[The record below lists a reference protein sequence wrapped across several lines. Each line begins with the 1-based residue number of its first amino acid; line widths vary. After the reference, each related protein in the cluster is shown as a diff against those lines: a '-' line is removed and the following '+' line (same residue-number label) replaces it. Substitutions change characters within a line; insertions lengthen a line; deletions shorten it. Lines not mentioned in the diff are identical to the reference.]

1 MQRGI
6 LRVCEQTNLQTTTSG
21 RKIASSCAAMWFFVL
36 SLPTKRL
43 QVRTEGRRVCM
54 DEMMIAYYVA
64 YTVFLCLSSI
74 QVIVDWVKGWHEHIR
89 SSRQKRNKRK

>member
-6 LRVCEQTNLQTTTSG
+6 LRVCEQANLQTTTSG
-21 RKIASSCAAMWFFVL
+21 RKIASSCAAMQSFYL
-36 SLPTKRL
+36 LLPTKRL

-74 QVIVDWVKGWHEHIR
+74 QVIVDWVNGWHEHIR

>member
-1 MQRGI
+1 M
-6 LRVCEQTNLQTTTSG
+6 LSG
-21 RKIASSCAAMWFFVL
+21 GYIKFGLANKSIAAAMQSFYL
-36 SLPTKRL
+36 LLPTKRL

-54 DEMMIAYYVA
+54 DEMMLAYYVA

-74 QVIVDWVKGWHEHIR
+74 QVVVGLVKDWHEHIR

>member
-1 MQRGI
+1 M
-6 LRVCEQTNLQTTTSG
+6 LSG
-21 RKIASSCAAMWFFVL
+21 GYIKFGLANKSIAAAMQSFYL
-36 SLPTKRL
+36 LLPTKRL

-74 QVIVDWVKGWHEHIR
+74 QVVVGLVKDWHEHMR

>member
-1 MQRGI
+1 M
-6 LRVCEQTNLQTTTSG
+6 LSG
-21 RKIASSCAAMWFFVL
+21 GYIKFGLANKSIAAAMQSFYL
-36 SLPTKRL
+36 LLPTKRL

-54 DEMMIAYYVA
+54 DEMMIAYCVA

-74 QVIVDWVKGWHEHIR
+74 QVVVGLVKDWHEHMR

>member
-1 MQRGI
+1 MLSGGYIKFGLANKGI
-6 LRVCEQTNLQTTTSG
+6 
-21 RKIASSCAAMWFFVL
+21 AAAMQFFVYL
-36 SLPTKRL
+36 LLPTYQL
-43 QVRTEGRRVCM
+43 TIYQEGRRVCM

-74 QVIVDWVKGWHEHIR
+74 QVAVGLVKDWHKHMR